1 MFNCRHF
8 QPENMAGSVA
18 DNSSAVNDQQRLDTI
33 RYHQTVPTDATG
45 YHQYHQYHH
54 YHQDVNQN
62 KSLPPPQFP
71 ILQLPQHLGN
81 ITAATIKHSYNI
93 YHISPPIVHSQPC
106 QP

>member
-18 DNSSAVNDQQRLDTI
+18 DNSSLVNDQQRLDTI

-45 YHQYHQYHH
+45 YHQYHQYH
-54 YHQDVNQN
+54 QDVNQN

-71 ILQLPQHLGN
+71 ILQLPHHLGN
-81 ITAATIKHSYNI
+81 ITAANIKHSYNI
-93 YHISPPIVHSQPC
+93 SNNSPTILNCQSVSQ
-106 QP
+106 